1 MEEKRED
8 QRDKGDRC
16 GGKDDVDDKLL
27 GQEGA
32 AWLESGASSG
42 GAYYGELRV
51 WLCRNRFRVKGSLKR
66 ALAW

>member
-8 QRDKGDRC
+8 QRDRGDRC

-32 AWLESGASSG
+32 VWLVSGASSD

-51 WLCRNRFRVKGSLKR
+51 AVHRVLEESSSLVWQLKQ
-66 ALAW
+66 